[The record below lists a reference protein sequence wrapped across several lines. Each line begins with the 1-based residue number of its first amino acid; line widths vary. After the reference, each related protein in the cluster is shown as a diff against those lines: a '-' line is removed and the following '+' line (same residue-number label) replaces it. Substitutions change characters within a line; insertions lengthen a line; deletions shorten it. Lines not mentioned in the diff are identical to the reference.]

1 MIVIGTNGNAGGDN
15 DTVIGVDGNDG
26 GDDDTIIGIDG
37 GDNDT
42 VIGVDGNG
50 GGDDDSVI
58 GVNGKVSAVGSSP
71 SGGGHSSNSALGTYT
86 WVWGLRS
93 AGQCKL
99 CISKEPFIH
108 NSLFPVIFLLL

>member
-1 MIVIGTNGNAGGDN
+1 MIVIGTNGNG
-15 DTVIGVDGNDG
+15 
-26 GDDDTIIGIDG
+26 G

-58 GVNGKVSAVGSSP
+58 GVNGKVTGGGSSP

-86 WVWGLRS
+86 WVWGFEK
-93 AGQCKL
+93 CW
-99 CISKEPFIH
+99 
-108 NSLFPVIFLLL
+108 PVQAMHQ